1 MLPSPHG
8 RGAGGEVGVWWSFFV
23 WLGLFVVCKGMAVRI
38 RRRRIACAQSGAVFW
53 RSVESGGNDV
63 GDKDRKG
70 WGEGE

>member
-1 MLPSPHG
+1 M
-8 RGAGGEVGVWWSFFV
+8 
-23 WLGLFVVCKGMAVRI
+23 VCKGMAVRI